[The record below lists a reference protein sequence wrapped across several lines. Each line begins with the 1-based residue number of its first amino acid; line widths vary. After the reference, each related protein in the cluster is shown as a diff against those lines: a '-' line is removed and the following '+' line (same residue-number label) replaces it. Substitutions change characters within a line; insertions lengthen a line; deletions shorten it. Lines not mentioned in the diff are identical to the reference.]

1 MNLDSLSDLMDKLF
15 DPEWAYDTL
24 CAKHGDQV
32 TESLDDDDV
41 NEIHRDAAEDFSANR
56 RLSDMISFV
65 AAEEIDKWLRTFV
78 ASRSLSANPTMAS
91 GTTVFLDDCL
101 MFVMMQSSRK
111 TGKER

>member
-1 MNLDSLSDLMDKLF
+1 MGIRH
-15 DPEWAYDTL
+15 AL

-32 TESLDDDDV
+32 AESLDDDDV

-91 GTTVFLDDCL
+91 GTTVFLDDCI
-101 MFVMMQSSRK
+101 MFVIHSPRK
-111 TGKER
+111 RMIWASYPEDR

>member
-1 MNLDSLSDLMDKLF
+1 MDKLF

-78 ASRSLSANPTMAS
+78 AS
-91 GTTVFLDDCL
+91 GTTVFLDDCI